1 MFCFSQKKNQS
12 IIKIKKFNVDLR
24 KSFKNCFFKNQN
36 AFPKDSN
43 SFSFHSV
50 QPGTFS
56 PYSLIHFFQK
66 FHSQGSYAFDKLSYT
81 IPSSSESLLPIFD
94 NAPIYYIEQP
104 KQLNTSDDIL
114 NFAGFCQVTEQPRY
128 HLKYYKNLH
137 DQTDESVLKNQ
148 SHVLSVDNML
158 YILSDDGLLR
168 AYNMTFQDE
177 SQNPMSNV
185 LELYHI
191 HEIYLNE
198 GKILPQELT
207 LGDYVKLLY
216 EENNHMLFVVSS
228 KITYALSLDF
238 DQRHTWMKPIKLD
251 IPNKDYIVR
260 ADIVDGF
267 LYILRTFNSLEIWDV
282 SNVASIELVTK
293 VNLNLVLGAQPN
305 VIITDFDVNDGF
317 LALIDKN
324 SKTLYIYDVGSPYD
338 QFSTQ
343 LIFTAKLVASPKSLF
358 LYANKVLVLTEG
370 EVHDNILEEF
380 ELFENKTAKFL
391 RQTAFAGDLTD
402 IVVGEVYVMLSFE
415 DRVELFPHFYTDP
428 MFAPQV
434 LKFVDNIQGIQSINY
449 FDVIWESNKNE
460 SDYFIM
466 MIEGEITV
474 AKVQALPASLSCNP
488 QNVKPG
494 LYFADLVMYEVDC
507 TFVSQYCNSSQIIKK
522 HELLE
527 VYVSGDNLKPDGFL
541 GQKVYKSDGT
551 KMLFLGILCGLV
563 LGAGLAS
570 LLWIMYMRSVREKS
584 NHVKLTEQ
592 IDKQMVRI
600 NETAN
605 IPERIMSQDD
615 LGMHPTKEGNKLLPQ
630 DSKSSV

>member
-1 MFCFSQKKNQS
+1 M
-12 IIKIKKFNVDLR
+12 L
-24 KSFKNCFFKNQN
+24 
-36 AFPKDSN
+36 
-43 SFSFHSV
+43 
-50 QPGTFS
+50 GTFL
-56 PYSLIHFFQK
+56 PLIFNSFFQK
-66 FHSQGSYAFDKLSYT
+66 FHSQGSFAFDRLSYT
-81 IPSSSESLLPIFD
+81 IPSSSESVLPLFD
-94 NAPIYYIEQP
+94 NAPFYYIEQP
-104 KQLNTSDDIL
+104 KQLNTSGEIPP
-114 NFAGFCQVTEQPRY
+114 NFASFCQVTEQPIYR
-128 HLKYYKNLH
+128 LKYYRNKH

-148 SHVLSVDNML
+148 SHVLSVDDML

-168 AYNMTFQDE
+168 AYNMTFEDE
-177 SQNPMSNV
+177 SQNPLSNV

-191 HEIYLNE
+191 HEVYLNDGE
-198 GKILPQELT
+198 ILPQELA

-238 DQRHTWMKPIKLD
+238 EQKHTWMKPIKLE
-251 IPNKDYIVR
+251 IPEKDYIVR

-282 SNVASIELVTK
+282 SNIAAIELVNK
-293 VNLNLVLGAQPN
+293 VNLNLILGAEKN
-305 VIITDFDVNDGF
+305 VIVTDFDVNDGF

-324 SKTLYIYDVGSPYD
+324 SKTLYIYDVASPYD
-338 QFSTQ
+338 HFSSQ
-343 LIFTAKLVASPKSLF
+343 LIFSSKLVASPQSLF

-391 RQTAFAGDLTD
+391 RQTAFAGDLID
-402 IVVGEVYVMLSFE
+402 IVVGEVYVMIAFD
-415 DRVELFPHFYTDP
+415 DRVELYPHFYTEP
-428 MFAPQV
+428 MFVPQV
-434 LKFVDNIQGIQSINY
+434 LKFVDNINGIQSINY

-474 AKVQALPASLSCNP
+474 AKVQAVPASLACNP
-488 QNVKPG
+488 HNVQPG
-494 LYFADLVMYEVDC
+494 VYLADLVMYEVDC
-507 TFVSQYCNSSQIIKK
+507 LILNEYCNSSQIIKK

-527 VYVSGDNLKPDGFL
+527 VFVSGDNGKTDGFL
-541 GQKVYKSDGT
+541 GQKIYKSDGT

-570 LLWIMYMRSVREKS
+570 LLCIMYARANRERNK
-584 NHVKLTEQ
+584 HVQLAD
-592 IDKQMVRI
+592 DKQMTRI
-600 NETAN
+600 IETAN

-615 LGMHPTKEGNKLLPQ
+615 LGMQSNKEGNKLLPQ
-630 DSKSSV
+630 DSKLSV